1 MLHKKRGHCE
11 SMAILL
17 AILWLDEENTKTK
30 NVLSKVKTSGI

>member
-11 SMAILL
+11 LMLLL